1 VKSFGHRCFFVV
13 SVQKLSQSLGLNSAK
28 RSFEKHWT
36 LPAIRPF
43 ASRMS
48 GPPGT
53 GVFAFS
59 WRRAGAG
66 FATEIKKILNAVSA
80 IVAGI
85 RREPGFPGYLH

>member
-1 VKSFGHRCFFVV
+1 VGIAVFSLFRCR
-13 SVQKLSQSLGLNSAK
+13 KLSQSLGRNSAK

-36 LPAIRPF
+36 QPAIRPF

-80 IVAGI
+80 VVAGI